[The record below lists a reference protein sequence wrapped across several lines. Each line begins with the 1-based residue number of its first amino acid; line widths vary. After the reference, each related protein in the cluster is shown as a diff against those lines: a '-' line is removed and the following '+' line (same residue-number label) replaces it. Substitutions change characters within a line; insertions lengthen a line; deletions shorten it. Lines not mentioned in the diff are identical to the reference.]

1 MALENSIKVKVCQI
15 SRSTLYRTLN
25 HLSTLYLLTVFPSF
39 HILCRS
45 TISKV
50 KNMYI
55 GDQQVDHSKKP
66 SKSDAILKSKM
77 PAPMAPNRFGCATLP
92 TKLRQFPSLNQ
103 ASKPLRQFSAP
114 QMNPSVGLTEKL
126 AAKRQ
131 SSAPQISVL
140 PDEFRQVFQRITGAA
155 NNGGD
160 QKFVNIKNTKES
172 PVMMTTGI
180 DKKANFAVTVGGKT
194 IGINKKEAF
203 KPASHFQQVRG
214 YENAV
219 PVQLC
224 VSYL

>member
-1 MALENSIKVKVCQI
+1 MALENSIKVKFCQK

-25 HLSTLYLLTVFPSF
+25 HLLTVFPSF

-55 GDQQVDHSKKP
+55 GDQHQVDHSKKT

-172 PVMMTTGI
+172 PVMI